1 MEISNVYKSGV
12 LHVIENMEKLINE
25 LLNTEAWNGISAQR
39 CLITLQ
45 KELLN
50 IRWYNKKLRTSNN
63 G

>member
-1 MEISNVYKSGV
+1 MEINNLYKSGV

-25 LLNTEAWNGISAQR
+25 LLNTEVWNGISAQR

-45 KELLN
+45 KELIN
-50 IRWYNKKLRTSNN
+50 IRWYNKKLRASN